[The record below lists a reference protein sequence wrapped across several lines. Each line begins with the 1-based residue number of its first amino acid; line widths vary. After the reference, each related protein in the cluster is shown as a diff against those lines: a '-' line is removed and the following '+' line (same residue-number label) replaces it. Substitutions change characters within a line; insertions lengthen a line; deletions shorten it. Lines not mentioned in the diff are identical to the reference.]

1 MAGKKGADNSK
12 KVAGQA
18 RKAQAAADKAAAE
31 DAKKAAV
38 EDAEWD
44 KGAKSNAKKEQ
55 QAAKKAEQ
63 ARKKAEKEAALAE
76 EEKSLPTRAG
86 PKNSKTAVKK
96 TNRGLDQAL
105 SELSVSDENRK
116 LATIETSGIDNILEA
131 LGAALTEDSEV
142 KVDRHATRRV
152 KAAYNA
158 FEERRLKE
166 MADDGSGQGL
176 RLSQKKERI
185 RDEFKRSAENPLNS
199 TLNVDHNAT
208 KEEIAQTKA
217 QEKARVETLYTSK
230 SSK

>member
-12 KVAGQA
+12 KAAGQA
-18 RKAQAAADKAAAE
+18 RKAQAAASKATAE

-38 EDAEWD
+38 EDADWD
-44 KGAKSNAKKEQ
+44 RGAKSNAKKEQ

-105 SELSVSDENRK
+105 SELNVSDDKK
-116 LATIETSGIDNILEA
+116 LATIATSGIDNILKA
-131 LGAALTEDSEV
+131 LDVVVTDGSDV
-142 KVDRHATRRV
+142 KVDRHANKRV
-152 KAAYNA
+152 KAAYA
-158 FEERRLKE
+158 VFEERRLEE
-166 MADDGSGQGL
+166 MSKDGSGQGL

-185 RDEFKRSAENPLNS
+185 HDEFKRSPENPLNN

-208 KEEIAQTKA
+208 KEEIVETKA
-217 QEKARVETLYTSK
+217 QERARIEALYSSK